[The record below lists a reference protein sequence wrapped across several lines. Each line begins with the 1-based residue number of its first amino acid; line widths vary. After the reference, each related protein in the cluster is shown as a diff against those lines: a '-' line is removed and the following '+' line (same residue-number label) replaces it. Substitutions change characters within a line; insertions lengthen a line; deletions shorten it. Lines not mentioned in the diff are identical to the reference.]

1 MAVSSKKT
9 HQYLTTLRCVTVS
22 PDQSFLRRA
31 SLVICVDAV
40 LSSCAIT
47 HLLSACSGTPQ
58 VVLGA
63 NTGFLPKRRD
73 TVVVGQ
79 PICSLTSITQGEI
92 LKVLGLE

>member
-1 MAVSSKKT
+1 M
-9 HQYLTTLRCVTVS
+9 
-22 PDQSFLRRA
+22 
-31 SLVICVDAV
+31 ICVDAV

-63 NTGFLPKRRD
+63 NTGFLPTRRD

-79 PICSLTSITQGEI
+79 LSCSLTSITQGEV
-92 LKVLGLE
+92 LEVLGLE